1 MKPIYSFLILFI
13 VIVNINQTTSHR
25 EKKYYKCG
33 VDALITKDIIGIDS
47 KPIDRKNP
55 LNRRRLREIDEDGFK
70 NFSIYVDTTNL
81 EKQIELYNFQS
92 YKDFFINSIKKA
104 VETLNKLLKVKAFEI
119 DFNLSDDIL
128 YYYFELDYWDEEK
141 FGTEAYDKGI
151 NIFNLDIDLLILAK
165 FDNMEEG
172 VFENYNIIPCLL
184 KKTKIVQK
192 NL

>member
-1 MKPIYSFLILFI
+1 M
-13 VIVNINQTTSHR
+13 
-25 EKKYYKCG
+25 
-33 VDALITKDIIGIDS
+33 
-47 KPIDRKNP
+47 
-55 LNRRRLREIDEDGFK
+55 
-70 NFSIYVDTTNL
+70 TNL

-151 NIFNLDIDLLILAK
+151 NIFNLDIDLLIFATFEDMEDEDILASAGPMYYLSETNQPIVGMVYINPNIN
-165 FDNMEEG
+165 FSLINSEEYFRSIILHEFTYILG
-172 VFENYNIIPCLL
+172 LINIF
-184 KKTKIVQK
+184 
-192 NL
+192 